1 MTAEAMTILGLMG
14 TAIAALFTFIVWL
27 FKLILTR
34 QDTRIATLEGRES
47 TFLGT
52 IAKNAETAAVGIH
65 ALADAIKE
73 LRLLFLNLRSDS
85 DRR

>member
-1 MTAEAMTILGLMG
+1 MSSEAMTIIGLMG
-14 TAIAALFTFIVWL
+14 GAIGALFAFIVWL

-34 QDTRIATLEGRES
+34 QDTRIATLEARES

-65 ALADAIKE
+65 ALADAFKE
-73 LRLLFLNLRSDS
+73 FRLLLMNIRSEN